1 MMKSFASFAA
11 RSAAVAIAALT
22 FGLAAAAPALA
33 EPVAIRFGFA
43 QVGVGNRQ
51 FGSSNSAAILH
62 SRGILAEEFKNDPDV
77 TIEWSFFKGAG
88 PAVNEA
94 LANKQLDFALQGDL
108 PALIGRS
115 NGLKTKLLAGSGI
128 RANLYLAV
136 TPKSGITS
144 IADLKGRKVA
154 QFRGTNLQL
163 ATDKVLAAHGLTERD
178 VKFINMDFATATA
191 ALATGDVDAA
201 FGQADYLA
209 LDKQGTAKVIYST
222 KDDDSTFTRHAHL
235 LVTEAFEQAHPDL
248 TYRVVKALVKA
259 AAWSSDEAN
268 REGVFE
274 EWAKS
279 GVPVET
285 FRADLDGQTL
295 KYRNSP
301 VIDDFLV
308 AAYRDQAE
316 RAKGYRLIRGDVSVD
331 GWFEPS
337 YVDRAIAELGLTGT
351 WPRYDAKGHQQTAA
365 K

>member
-1 MMKSFASFAA
+1 MKALASLAA
-11 RSAAVAIAALT
+11 KSVFLATAALA
-22 FGLAAAAPALA
+22 FGLTAAEPVLA
-33 EPVAIRFGFA
+33 ESVAIRFGFA

-62 SRGILAEEFKNDPDV
+62 SKGFLADEFKNDPDIS
-77 TIEWSFFKGAG
+77 IEWSFFKGAG

-94 LANKQLDFALQGDL
+94 IANKQLDFALQGDL
-108 PALIGRS
+108 PAVVGRS
-115 NGLKTKLLAGSGI
+115 NGLKTKLLAASGL
-128 RANLYLAV
+128 RANIYLAV
-136 TPKSGITS
+136 TPKSGIAS

-191 ALATGDVDAA
+191 ALATGDIDAA

-222 KDDDSTFTRHAHL
+222 KGDDPTFTRHAHL
-235 LVTEAFEQAHPDL
+235 LVTEAFEQAHPGV

-259 AAWSSDEAN
+259 AAWASDEAN
-268 REGVFE
+268 REAVFE

-279 GVPVET
+279 GIPADT
-285 FRADLDGQTL
+285 FRADLDGQSL
-295 KYRNSP
+295 VYRNTP

-308 AAYRDQAE
+308 AAYRDQIE
-316 RAKGYRLIRGDVSVD
+316 RAKGYKLVRGDVSVD

-337 YVDRAIAELGLTGT
+337 YVNKAIAELGLEGR
-351 WPRYDAKGHQQTAA
+351 WPRYDAKGQQQTAA